1 MPPTGGGTGDPGG
14 PSSPPPLISAN
25 GVTLTSVSVVHFDA
39 FAKEIFARATNDSRE
54 QMDVTIDRAAKRAN
68 EDSAFE
74 HEHEYA
80 KRRNGPSPSPDKV
93 ASISASLS
101 DNAAHAQHRL
111 PITSPI
117 TGMARLIT
125 RLLSFMYK

>member
-1 MPPTGGGTGDPGG
+1 M
-14 PSSPPPLISAN
+14 N
-25 GVTLTSVSVVHFDA
+25 GITLTSVSVEYFDA
-39 FAKEIFARATNDSRE
+39 FVKEIRANDTYE

-93 ASISASLS
+93 ASTSASLS